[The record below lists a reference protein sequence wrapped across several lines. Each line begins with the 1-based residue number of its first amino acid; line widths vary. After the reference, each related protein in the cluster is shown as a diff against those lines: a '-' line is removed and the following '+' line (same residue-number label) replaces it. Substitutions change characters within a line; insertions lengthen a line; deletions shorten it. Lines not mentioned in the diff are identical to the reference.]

1 MLRSL
6 HPTSG
11 EAAGTLTPSFTHA
24 RSAGQLERPASFA
37 DGLVARLLGAHAPTF
52 VQLPLMWMR
61 RARYRR
67 ELANL
72 SESQLRDVGLNPVL
86 VYRESAKPFWMA

>member
-11 EAAGTLTPSFTHA
+11 EASGTLTPSFRHA
-24 RSAGQLERPASFA
+24 GRPERPVSFA
-37 DGLVARLLGAHAPTF
+37 EGLVARLLGAHAPAF

-61 RARYRR
+61 RSRYRQ

-72 SESQLRDVGLNPVL
+72 RESQLRDVGLDPNL

>member
-6 HPTSG
+6 HRTSG
-11 EAAGTLTPSFTHA
+11 EASGTLTPSFTPSRYA
-24 RSAGQLERPASFA
+24 GRSERPESFA
-37 DGLVARLLGAHAPTF
+37 EGLVARLLGAHAPAI
-52 VQLPLMWMR
+52 VQLPLEWMR
-61 RARYRR
+61 RARYRQ

-72 SESQLRDVGLNPVL
+72 SESQLRDVGLNPTV

>member
-6 HPTSG
+6 HPASG
-11 EAAGTLTPSFTHA
+11 QAAGTLTLASTHSHHA
-24 RSAGQLERPASFA
+24 AHGRPASGLE
-37 DGLVARLLGAHAPTF
+37 GLVARLLGAHAPAF
-52 VQLPLMWMR
+52 VRLPLEWLR
-61 RARYRR
+61 RSRYRQ

-72 SESQLRDVGLNPVL
+72 SETQLRDVGLDPDY

>member
-6 HPTSG
+6 HPASG
-11 EAAGTLTPSFTHA
+11 QAAGTLTSPFTHS
-24 RSAGQLERPASFA
+24 RHAGRPERPGSFVE
-37 DGLVARLLGAHAPTF
+37 GLVARLLGAHAPAII
-52 VQLPLMWMR
+52 QLPLEWMR
-61 RARYRR
+61 RSRYRQ

-72 SESQLRDVGLNPVL
+72 SESQLRDVGLNPTV

>member
-11 EAAGTLTPSFTHA
+11 EAAGTLTPAHSGTPG
-24 RSAGQLERPASFA
+24 RPERPASFA
-37 DGLVARLLGAHAPTF
+37 EGLVARLLGAHAPAF

-61 RARYRR
+61 RSRYRQ

-72 SESQLRDVGLNPVL
+72 SESQLRDVGLDPNL

>member
-11 EAAGTLTPSFTHA
+11 EAAGTLAPSLRYARHA
-24 RSAGQLERPASFA
+24 ERPGSFLER
-37 DGLVARLLGAHAPTF
+37 LVARLLGAHAPAF
-52 VQLPLMWMR
+52 VQLPLLWMR
-61 RARYRR
+61 RSRYRQ
-67 ELANL
+67 ELATL
-72 SESQLRDVGLNPVL
+72 SETQLRDVGLHPAS

>member
-11 EAAGTLTPSFTHA
+11 QAAGTLTPSFTHSRHA
-24 RSAGQLERPASFA
+24 EYLERPGSFVER
-37 DGLVARLLGAHAPTF
+37 LVARLLGADAPIII
-52 VQLPLMWMR
+52 QLPLVWLR
-61 RARYRR
+61 RSRFRQ

-72 SESQLRDVGLNPVL
+72 SETQLRDVGLDPNS
-86 VYRESAKPFWMA
+86 VYRESAKPFWIA

>member
-11 EAAGTLTPSFTHA
+11 EATGTLTPSFTHPRAA
-24 RSAGQLERPASFA
+24 RQLERPRSFVE
-37 DGLVARLLGAHAPTF
+37 GLVARLLGADAPAF
-52 VQLPLMWMR
+52 VQLPLLWMR
-61 RARYRR
+61 RSRYRQ

-72 SESQLRDVGLNPVL
+72 SETQLRDVGLNPNL

>member
-11 EAAGTLTPSFTHA
+11 EAAGTLTPSFTHSRYA
-24 RSAGQLERPASFA
+24 LSIERPGSFA
-37 DGLVARLLGAHAPTF
+37 EALVARLLGANAPAF
-52 VQLPLMWMR
+52 VQVPLMWMR
-61 RARYRR
+61 RARYRQ

-72 SESQLRDVGLNPVL
+72 SETQLRDVGLNPAL
-86 VYRESAKPFWMA
+86 VSREIAKPFWMA

>member
-11 EAAGTLTPSFTHA
+11 EAAGTLTPSFTHP
-24 RSAGQLERPASFA
+24 RHAGHLERPGSFME
-37 DGLVARLLGAHAPTF
+37 GLVARLLGAHAPAF
-52 VQLPLMWMR
+52 VQLPLLWMR
-61 RARYRR
+61 RSRYRQ

-72 SESQLRDVGLNPVL
+72 SETQLRDVGLDPRM
-86 VYRESAKPFWMA
+86 VYRESTKPFWMA